1 MAPRLAESRRTLW
14 RARRRREGSRVAG
27 FPHRLQQQLESRN
40 DQVGRREVV
49 ANNCHHQGSTLS
61 LGQSHGGKFPGHW
74 CAATEAKWRR
84 VGAASEARRPREPVA
99 EPGAWR
105 ERQGGEAGAGGGK
118 RQGGEGG
125 GEEVVAWACS
135 TSKAQQL
142 HRRPATIRGDI

>member
-1 MAPRLAESRRTLW
+1 MVAESR
-14 RARRRREGSRVAG
+14 
-27 FPHRLQQQLESRN
+27 HRHQQLERRK
-40 DQVGRREVV
+40 DEVEREVV
-49 ANNCHHQGSTLS
+49 ANCHQDPTLS
-61 LGQSHGGKFPGHW
+61 LGQSHGGKFPGH

-84 VGAASEARRPREPVA
+84 VGAASEARRPRETVA
-99 EPGAWR
+99 EPGAWW

-142 HRRPATIRGDI
+142 HRRPATI

>member
-1 MAPRLAESRRTLW
+1 M
-14 RARRRREGSRVAG
+14 VAG
-27 FPHRLQQQLESRN
+27 SPHRHQQQLESRK
-40 DQVGRREVV
+40 DQMGRREVV

-105 ERQGGEAGAGGGK
+105 ERQGGEAGAGRGK
-118 RQGGEGG
+118 RQGGEGR
-125 GEEVVAWACS
+125 GEEVVAGACS
-135 TSKAQQL
+135 TSEAQQL
-142 HRRPATIRGDI
+142 HRRPATIGGDISKHTQ

>member
-1 MAPRLAESRRTLW
+1 M
-14 RARRRREGSRVAG
+14 VADSL
-27 FPHRLQQQLESRN
+27 HRHQQQLESRM
-40 DQVGRREVV
+40 DQVVEREVV
-49 ANNCHHQGSTLS
+49 ANNFHQQGPTLS
-61 LGQSHGGKFPGHW
+61 LSQSHGGKFPGHW

-84 VGAASEARRPREPVA
+84 VGAARSEARRPRETVA
-99 EPGAWR
+99 EPGAWW

-142 HRRPATIRGDI
+142 HRRPATI